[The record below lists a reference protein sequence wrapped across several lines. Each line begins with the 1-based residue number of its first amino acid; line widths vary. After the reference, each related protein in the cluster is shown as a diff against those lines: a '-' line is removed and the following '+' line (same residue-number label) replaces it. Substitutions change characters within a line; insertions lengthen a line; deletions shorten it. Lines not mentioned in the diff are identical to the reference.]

1 MSPSALLAL
10 VPVLMLTAMFIYEAT
25 HAKGALVRVRSDGRR
40 AR

>member
-1 MSPSALLAL
+1 MNPLVLLAL
-10 VPVLMLTAMFIYEAT
+10 VPVLMLAAMFVYEAT